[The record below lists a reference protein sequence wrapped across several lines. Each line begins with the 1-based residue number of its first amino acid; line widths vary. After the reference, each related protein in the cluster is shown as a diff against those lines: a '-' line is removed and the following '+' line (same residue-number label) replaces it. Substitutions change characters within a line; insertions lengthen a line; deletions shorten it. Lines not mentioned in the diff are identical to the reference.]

1 MLHVTN
7 GDSAAPA
14 IRAADGDGDVL
25 PWRDVLHDGPVP
37 AGLPLQ
43 ALSRVRADFIAA
55 RGWGDGEAIRR
66 DFVARDAR
74 LAACAADEEVVLWF
88 EHDLYDQLQLIQLL
102 DWFADR
108 PHPRLTLINPSEYL
122 GMMGAERARELFAAR
137 APVTDAQLALGRAAW
152 AAFRAPDPRQV
163 ERVMEGDAS
172 ALPHLGA
179 ALLRLLEEYPSTV
192 IGLSRSEE
200 QLLDNLAANGP
211 QTLLLAYP
219 ASHHEVEEAVWM
231 GDLSFLAIVETLAQ
245 ANTPLLAYL
254 DPPPDDPA
262 DEMAFRQRRIRL
274 TDAGQDVVD
283 SVADGVEL
291 NGIDRWIGGVHL
303 AGRAVPW
310 RWDPQTERIAADEN
324 VSSSLCAQ

>member
-7 GDSAAPA
+7 GDSAIST

-43 ALSRVRADFIAA
+43 ALSRVRADFIAS
-55 RGWGDGEAIRR
+55 RGWGDGEAVRR
-66 DFVARDAR
+66 DFAARDAR

-102 DWFADR
+102 DWFAEH
-108 PHPRLTLINPSEYL
+108 PHPRLTLINPPEYL

-137 APVTDAQLALGRAAW
+137 APVTDAQLALGRDAW
-152 AAFRAPDPRQV
+152 AAFRAPDPRRV
-163 ERVMEGDAS
+163 ERVMDGDTS

-179 ALLRLLEEYPSTV
+179 ALRRLLEELPSV
-192 IGLSRSEE
+192 GNGLSRSEK
-200 QLLDNLAANGP
+200 QILDTLAADGAQP
-211 QTLLLAYP
+211 QVLAYA
-219 ASHHEVEEAVWM
+219 ASHHAREEAVWM
-231 GDLSFLAIVETLAQ
+231 GDDSFFAIVEALAEAQ
-245 ANTPLLAYL
+245 RPLLAYL
-254 DPPPDDPA
+254 DPPRHDPDGEIAGMD
-262 DEMAFRQRRIRL
+262 RRIHL
-274 TDAGQDVVD
+274 TDAGRDVL
-283 SVADGVEL
+283 DGVLDAVRL

-310 RWDPQTERIAADEN
+310 RWDPQAERIAVDEN
-324 VSSSLCAQ
+324 GR